1 MGKKGQF
8 FSKWK
13 KFKSL
18 LFLNNMKKIKLSNL
32 NLYANN
38 NQLFIGF
45 GDGYL
50 SKIEGDDVE
59 YIKVILNNLQS
70 ESSYVPDKELY
81 TSVDK
86 IKTIERDYFD
96 ALIDWL
102 KGNGIVLFEKEERRK
117 KQLNVSVLGL
127 TENEST
133 NVINKI
139 NDNLLKDG
147 EYELTL
153 KVYDTNELATQ
164 KVDFCLVFSPMLN
177 KDVNSNIFTELYHN
191 NIPHIYID
199 YSAFSVTLGPAIN
212 PSLKMH
218 SMHCFFKRR
227 IANTSKPSVYLSL
240 IKLDNKQ
247 IRHVS
252 LEGSNIYNTLI
263 EWLTN
268 ELIRLLYSNWES
280 GSILGKTKT
289 INFITNEFTVSR
301 ILKTPDSVGNE
312 RKIYRPLNG

>member
-1 MGKKGQF
+1 MR
-8 FSKWK
+8 
-13 KFKSL
+13 
-18 LFLNNMKKIKLSNL
+18 KIKLSNL
-32 NLYANN
+32 NLYTND
-38 NQLFIGF
+38 NQLFIGY

-59 YIKVILNNLQS
+59 YIEVILSNLQS
-70 ESSYVPDKELY
+70 ESNYISDKQLY
-81 TSVDK
+81 ASVDK

-96 ALIDWL
+96 ALIVWL
-102 KGNGIVLFEKEERRK
+102 KGNGIVLFEEKEKEK
-117 KQLNVSVLGL
+117 EHLSVSVLGL
-127 TENEST
+127 TNNEGI
-133 NVINKI
+133 NVISKI
-139 NDNLLKDG
+139 NDNLLKDD
-147 EYELTL
+147 EYELL
-153 KVYDTNELATQ
+153 YKEFSDNELFMNEI
-164 KVDFCLVFSPMLN
+164 DFCLVFSPMLN
-177 KDVNSNIFTELYHN
+177 KDVNSDIFTKLYSK

-199 YSAFSVTLGPAIN
+199 YSSFSVTLGPAIN

-227 IANTSKPSVYLSL
+227 IANTSKPSIYLSL
-240 IKLDNKQ
+240 IKLDSKQ

-252 LEGSNIYNTLI
+252 LEDSNVYNTLI

-289 INFITNEFTVSR
+289 INFVTNEFTVTR

-312 RKIYRPLNG
+312 RKIFRPLNG